1 MNITLAIMPHPS
13 LKDEGIKLWEK
24 NHPDAK
30 TFTSFDDALED
41 TEGPSLFHDSL
52 GYKIFIDDVIAN
64 DFRMF
69 MNNCNEDTLV
79 ITPKKPRANFAKDGV
94 DIIDMSFP
102 KNSNKSLLILSEKFD
117 VDTNTVK
124 KILDSTDNE
133 LSQIDK
139 VEQYSYIDDP
149 KNYLYGDLYNIK
161 SGDNPPWDITDAI
174 ISGNSSLAA
183 KNTML
188 YISKSTDKR
197 ISTSLMF
204 QLIGYFKKVISA
216 NNDKGKIVDNK
227 QFFQKKSK
235 RVKNELGLVQDMS
248 YYSNIILNNTKY
260 NDEIL
265 CCMVAS
271 MANRFK
277 ER

>member
-1 MNITLAIMPHPS
+1 MNIILAIMPHPS
-13 LKDEGIKLWEK
+13 LKNEEVKLWEK
-24 NHPDAK
+24 TYPDAK
-30 TFTSFDDALED
+30 TFTSFNDALENS
-41 TEGPSLFHDSL
+41 EGPSLFHDSL

-69 MNNCNEDTLV
+69 MNDCNEDTLV

-94 DIIDMSFP
+94 KIMDMSLP
-102 KNSNKSLLILSEKFD
+102 KNNTQSLSMLSKKFN
-117 VDTNTVK
+117 VDTRTVK
-124 KILDSTDNE
+124 DILDSIDNE

-149 KNYLYGDLYNIK
+149 KNYSYGDLYDIK
-161 SGDNPPWDITDAI
+161 RGDNPPWDITDAI
-174 ISGNSSLAA
+174 ISGDSSLAT

-216 NNDKGKIVDNK
+216 KNDKGKIVDNK

-235 RVKNELGLVQDMS
+235 KIQDELGLAQDMS
-248 YYSNIILNNTKY
+248 YYSNIILNTTKY
-260 NDEIL
+260 DSQIL

-277 ER
+277 E